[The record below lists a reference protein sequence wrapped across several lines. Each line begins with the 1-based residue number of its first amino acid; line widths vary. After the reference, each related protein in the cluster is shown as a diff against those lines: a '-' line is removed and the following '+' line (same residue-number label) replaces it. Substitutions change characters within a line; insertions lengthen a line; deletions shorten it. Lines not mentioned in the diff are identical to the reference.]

1 MVRQAGKDYLFFPAL
16 SGRRFLRT
24 FLANLFANGFRNGWA
39 YIVIVCGHFADGA
52 EKFTPAAVENET
64 KPDWYLRQ
72 MLGTA
77 NFNAGPVLRFMSG
90 NLCYQIEHH
99 LFPDLPS
106 NRYPEIAVRVQA
118 LLAEYDLPYTTGPL
132 IRQFWHTVRTICKLS
147 LPDRFLTATSDDA
160 PETASEE
167 KFRVVALQPK
177 VFGAHDVGTR
187 RRGLDT
193 AISDCAGRRLTRG
206 RRRPMSVV
214 ALAMA
219 WLRFS

>member
-1 MVRQAGKDYLFFPAL
+1 
-16 SGRRFLRT
+16 
-24 FLANLFANGFRNGWA
+24 LANLVAAGFRNGWA

-52 EKFTPAAVENET
+52 EKFTPEAVENET
-64 KPDWYLRQ
+64 KPEWYLRQ

-90 NLCYQIEHH
+90 NLCHQIEHH

-106 NRYPEIAVRVQA
+106 NRYPEIAVRVRTI
-118 LLAEYDLPYTTGPL
+118 LAEYDLPYTTGPL
-132 IRQFWHTVRTICKLS
+132 ILQFWHTVRTICKLS

-167 KFRVVALQPK
+167 KFRAVAMRPQ
-177 VFGAHDVGTR
+177 VFGAHIMGTR

-193 AISDCAGRRLTRG
+193 AITDHAGRRMKRG
-206 RRRPMSVV
+206 WRRPTAQRS
-214 ALAMA
+214 AAIA
-219 WLRFS
+219 ALRFA

>member
-1 MVRQAGKDYLFFPAL
+1 
-16 SGRRFLRT
+16 
-24 FLANLFANGFRNGWA
+24 LANLVAAGFRNGWA

-64 KPDWYLRQ
+64 KPEWYLRQ

-77 NFNAGPVLRFMSG
+77 NFNAGPVLRLMSG

-106 NRYPEIAVRVQA
+106 NRYPEIATRVQA
-118 LLAEYDLPYTTGPL
+118 ILAEYDLPYTTGPL

-147 LPDRFLTATSDDA
+147 LPDRFLTATSHDA

-167 KFRVVALQPK
+167 KFRAVAKDPQ
-177 VFGAHDVGTR
+177 VFRAHVVGTP

-193 AISDCAGRRLTRG
+193 AITDRAGQRIKRG
-206 RRRPMSVV
+206 RRRHALQRLAAMV
-214 ALAMA
+214 A
-219 WLRFS
+219 LRFS

>member
-1 MVRQAGKDYLFFPAL
+1 M
-16 SGRRFLRT
+16 
-24 FLANLFANGFRNGWA
+24 ANLIAAGFRNGWA
-39 YIVIVCGHFADGA
+39 YIVIVCGHFVDGA
-52 EKFTPAAVENET
+52 EKFTPEAVENET
-64 KPDWYLRQ
+64 KPEWYLRQ

-77 NFNAGPVLRFMSG
+77 NFNAGPVLRIMSG

-106 NRYPEIAVRVQA
+106 NRLPEIAARVQA

-167 KFRVVALQPK
+167 KFRDVPMLAQIRGTHE
-177 VFGAHDVGTR
+177 FGTQ
-187 RRGLDT
+187 RRGLVT
-193 AISDCAGRRLTRG
+193 AISDRAGQRIKRG
-206 RRRPMSVV
+206 RVRPSSRRTAAIA
-214 ALAMA
+214 ALVSLFTA
-219 WLRFS
+219 RS

>member
-1 MVRQAGKDYLFFPAL
+1 
-16 SGRRFLRT
+16 
-24 FLANLFANGFRNGWA
+24 
-39 YIVIVCGHFADGA
+39 
-52 EKFTPAAVENET
+52 
-64 KPDWYLRQ
+64 

-90 NLCYQIEHH
+90 NLCHQIEHH

-118 LLAEYDLPYTTGPL
+118 ILAEYDLPYTTGPL

-167 KFRVVALQPK
+167 RFRVAAMHPR
-177 VFGAHDVGTR
+177 VFGAHDVGTQ
-187 RRGLDT
+187 RRGLET
-193 AISDCAGRRLTRG
+193 AITDRAGRRMKRG
-206 RRRPMSVV
+206 RLRPVSLR
-214 ALAMA
+214 AAAMA
-219 WLRFS
+219 ALRSY

>member
-1 MVRQAGKDYLFFPAL
+1 MVCLAGKDYLFFPAL

-24 FLANLFANGFRNGWA
+24 FLATLVANGFRNGWA

-64 KPDWYLRQ
+64 KPEWYLRQ

-106 NRYPEIAVRVQA
+106 NRYPEVAARVQA
-118 LLAEYDLPYTTGPL
+118 ILTEYDLPYTTGPL

-147 LPDRFLTATSDDA
+147 LPDRFLMATSDDA

-167 KFRVVALQPK
+167 KFRAAAMRPR

-187 RRGLDT
+187 RRGLAT
-193 AISDCAGRRLTRG
+193 AITDRAGRRMK
-206 RRRPMSVV
+206 RRRPRPTSERLAAV
-214 ALAMA
+214 AA
-219 WLRFS
+219 LRFF

>member
-1 MVRQAGKDYLFFPAL
+1 M
-16 SGRRFLRT
+16 
-24 FLANLFANGFRNGWA
+24 ANLVAAGFRNGWA

-64 KPDWYLRQ
+64 KPEWYLRQ

-77 NFNAGPVLRFMSG
+77 NFNAGPVLRLMSG

-106 NRYPEIAVRVQA
+106 NRYPEIATRVQA
-118 LLAEYDLPYTTGPL
+118 ILAEYDLPYTTGPL

-147 LPDRFLTATSDDA
+147 LPDRFLTATSHDA

-167 KFRVVALQPK
+167 KFRAVAKDPQ
-177 VFGAHDVGTR
+177 VFGAHVVGTR

-193 AISDCAGRRLTRG
+193 AITDRAGQRMKRG
-206 RRRPMSVV
+206 WRRPTLQRFAAMV
-214 ALAMA
+214 A
-219 WLRFS
+219 LRFS